1 MTLGVPGTAWV
12 TLGVLGTVWVTLGVP
27 GTVWVCR
34 DDSGCAGITLIGPG
48 TAGMT
53 LMGQER
59 TVRSLIETQ
68 DLQNALGYFLQF
80 RFQGT
85 YLGLSRNL
93 VCLLVCLSGYLYGRS
108 TLISL

>member
-1 MTLGVPGTAWV
+1 MTLGVPGTVWV
-12 TLGVLGTVWVTLGVP
+12 TLGVPGTVWVTLGVP

-93 VCLLVCLSGYLYGRS
+93 VCLLVC
-108 TLISL
+108 